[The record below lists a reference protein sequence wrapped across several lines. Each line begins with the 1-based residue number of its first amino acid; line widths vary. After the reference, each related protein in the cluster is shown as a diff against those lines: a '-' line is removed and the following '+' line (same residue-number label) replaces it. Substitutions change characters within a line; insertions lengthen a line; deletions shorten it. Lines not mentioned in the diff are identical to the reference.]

1 MMMPPPPA
9 PVRPATT
16 AAGLPGMSA
25 AAPPRL
31 ALPSAATMATP
42 GSRNGLAGTK
52 RRSGEWTADALG
64 RILRGEQ
71 LCGRILAFK
80 SYLP

>member
-16 AAGLPGMSA
+16 AAGPPGMSA
-25 AAPPRL
+25 AAPPRP
-31 ALPSAATMATP
+31 ALPSA

-52 RRSGEWTADALG
+52 RRSSEWTADALG
-64 RILRGEQ
+64 RILFQGEQ
-71 LCGRILAFK
+71 LRGRVHV
-80 SYLP
+80 